1 MGHAGKLSSDP
12 LNTPTELCNSA
23 PSARRLGQS
32 LVICWVQINKLR
44 NRRFALQI
52 NVLARPTTRVAKTM
66 GVTMQK
72 LRAKDAGKG
81 GTVSRKRWIG
91 AVLVV
96 ATLAACGGNRNSGR
110 VGGSFLN
117 PQEIPLETY
126 SAEQIFERGEY
137 ELNRKQAGEAAFY
150 FSEIERL
157 YPYSDWARRALIM
170 QAFAYHRD
178 KDYPNSRSAA
188 QRFIDFYPDDDDA
201 AYAQYLLALSY
212 YDQIDEVGRDQGLTF
227 QALQSL
233 REVIEVYPDSEYA
246 KSAILKFD
254 LAFDHLAGKEMEIG
268 RYYLRR
274 DHYTAAINRFRVVVE
289 DFQTT
294 THTAEALHRLVESY
308 LSLGLNHE
316 AQTAAAI
323 LGHNFQSTE
332 WYEDSYKLLTGKGL
346 EPAFFKDNWLAA
358 LYRQTIKGEWL

>member
-1 MGHAGKLSSDP
+1 MVCVLLAAG
-12 LNTPTELCNSA
+12 
-23 PSARRLGQS
+23 
-32 LVICWVQINKLR
+32 
-44 NRRFALQI
+44 
-52 NVLARPTTRVAKTM
+52 
-66 GVTMQK
+66 
-72 LRAKDAGKG
+72 
-81 GTVSRKRWIG
+81 
-91 AVLVV
+91 
-96 ATLAACGGNRNSGR
+96 LAACGGSRDTGR
-110 VGGSFLN
+110 VTGSFFN

-126 SAEQIFERGEY
+126 TPEQIFERGEY
-137 ELNRKQAGEAAFY
+137 ELNRRQPDEAAFY

-170 QAFAYHRD
+170 QAFAYHQD
-178 KDYPNSRSAA
+178 QDYENSRSSA

-233 REVIEVYPDSEYA
+233 RDVIENYPDSEYA
-246 KSAILKFD
+246 DSAILKFD

-294 THTAEALHRLVESY
+294 THTAEALHRLVEGY
-308 LSLGLNHE
+308 LSLGLTNE

-323 LGHNFQSTE
+323 LGHNYRSSE
-332 WYEDSYKLLTGKGL
+332 WYQDSYALLTGQGL
-346 EPAFFKDNWLAA
+346 EPAFYSNNWLAA